1 MIYRILKLH
10 FTGNVH
16 FGEGML
22 ESTASTF
29 CADTLFSA
37 LCHDAPDEIPQLVCA
52 VREGR
57 LAFSDAF
64 PYDENGLY
72 LPKPCQLIC
81 SEAEEEGPSRPICS
95 RRIWRAA

>member
-37 LCHDAPDEIPQLVCA
+37 LCHDAPDEIPQLVCT

-64 PYDENGLY
+64 PYDECE
-72 LPKPCQLIC
+72 K
-81 SEAEEEGPSRPICS
+81 SSSRRWGPSRPIYS